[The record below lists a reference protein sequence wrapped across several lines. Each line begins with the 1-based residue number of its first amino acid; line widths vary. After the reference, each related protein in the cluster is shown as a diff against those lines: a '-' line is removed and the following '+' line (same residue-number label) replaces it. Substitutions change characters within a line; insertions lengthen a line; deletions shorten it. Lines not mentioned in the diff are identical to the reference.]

1 MANRT
6 FNDAQAL
13 EKEVKTLFAKITIG
27 ASGAPTLTN
36 PGSLGIASVARTSA
50 GLYKITL
57 SDAYPTLLS
66 VKGIVLSATAE
77 DNTFQVKA
85 EDVNGVKT
93 IDLFT
98 LTGGVATDPASG
110 DVLLLEIALKNTTVN
125 Y

>member
-27 ASGAPTLTN
+27 ASGAPTLT
-36 PGSLGIASVARTSA
+36 GGLGVASIARTSA
-50 GLYKITL
+50 GLYKLTL
-57 SDAYPTLLS
+57 SDAYPTLLF

-77 DNTFQVKA
+77 DITFQVKA
-85 EDVNGVKT
+85 EAVATTKV
-93 IDLFT
+93 IDFFT
-98 LTGGVATDPASG
+98 LTGGTATDPASG
-110 DVLLLEIALKNTTVN
+110 DVLLLEICLKNTTVP